1 MGLHY
6 LILVIGTPIVLIG
19 IAYLYVLESKWLD
32 NDFKL
37 DDSDDIG

>member
-37 DDSDDIG
+37 DEDDDIG

>member
-6 LILVIGTPIVLIG
+6 LILVVGTPLVLIG
-19 IAYLYVLESKWLD
+19 IAYMYVLESKWLD